1 MSKIHKSLDACYIYV
16 DVETTGPHPNRFAL
30 LPIGACMVYDLDRTL
45 YLELQPDYPAYDPQA
60 LEITGLPLETLVED
74 GIPAKETMRQF
85 DEWLSV
91 NTPPDEKPVFVA
103 LSGIDSTLFKTS
115 RTRLG

>member
-1 MSKIHKSLDACYIYV
+1 
-16 DVETTGPHPNRFAL
+16 
-30 LPIGACMVYDLDRTL
+30 MVYDLDRTL

-60 LEITGLPLETLVED
+60 LEITGLPLETLAED
-74 GIPAKETMRQF
+74 GIPAKEAMRQF